1 MDGEFGAL
9 GEDLGPLMERAVF
22 TKGTLTLYDA
32 YNRALRAISLTG
44 PGPVIEYSWLNS
56 YNLPAYLLGAI
67 DNVGPGGGGGGGS
80 GSGSGSGGPGSGAG
94 GPSGSGFGNEER
106 PGSPPPQRRAMGPL
120 SEFVRKLMDERK
132 ATKASPG
139 RARKLLQDPGSG
151 SGIAVSAGGIARL
164 LTMVSL
170 ILEQDADMGRAI
182 DLMVIGSGGDI
193 MDFFTQIGSLLVITG
208 PE

>member
-1 MDGEFGAL
+1 
-9 GEDLGPLMERAVF
+9 
-22 TKGTLTLYDA
+22 
-32 YNRALRAISLTG
+32 
-44 PGPVIEYSWLNS
+44 
-56 YNLPAYLLGAI
+56 
-67 DNVGPGGGGGGGS
+67 
-80 GSGSGSGGPGSGAG
+80 
-94 GPSGSGFGNEER
+94 
-106 PGSPPPQRRAMGPL
+106 MGPL

-208 PE
+208 PEVQCAQFFSMQEDCVEGWIMDNFGYLPPEVRGDLTVWGLSATMTSYVYFLESSCDNCNPDERLDRYEALDVLGDTFDSVSFPSCDAPNCPVP